1 MFFSRPDTDRD
12 GDNREDHNSD
22 SNESVV
28 IMLKAIRKDLSE
40 VKHDLSDVKTTTH
53 RGH

>member
-1 MFFSRPDTDRD
+1 VQHEQELEERDVFSRPDTDRD

-28 IMLKAIRKDLSE
+28 IMLKAIRKDLSD
-40 VKHDLSDVKTTTH
+40 VKHDLS
-53 RGH
+53 